1 MSIDTLFSARAGRA
15 ERMLKR
21 QFQNPLFGEVNIEPF
36 DIQEARRQ
44 DAEEV
49 ETFIEHFRGL
59 VEQVSSLAPNAEAD
73 EILKLKELL
82 DKSYEQSS
90 GLAGEQTEIREMIKR
105 LLGLMMQSMWKAVGN
120 DAQGISKLE
129 MEEQARQAHFAL
141 LEYPFIADM
150 LSPDSPISESQLVPS
165 LLSESAEAVGLAFQL
180 FDPEQQQL
188 LYAQARQLLQPLDAS
203 HPRVEQALQRLEE
216 MTALLTPA
224 NQQPG

>member
-1 MSIDTLFSARAGRA
+1 MSIDTLFSPSAGRA
-15 ERMLKR
+15 ERMLRR
-21 QFQNPLFGEVNIEPF
+21 QFQNPLFGELNIEPF
-36 DIQEARRQ
+36 DIQEARRK

-49 ETFIEHFRGL
+49 EAFIEHFRGL

-82 DKSYEQSS
+82 DKAYEQSA
-90 GLAGEQTEIREMIKR
+90 GLAGEQSEIRDMIKR

-141 LEYPFIADM
+141 LEFPFIAD
-150 LSPDSPISESQLVPS
+150 LLAPESPVTEDLLVPC
-165 LLSESAEAVGLAFQL
+165 LLSETADAVKLAFQL
-180 FDPEQQQL
+180 FDPHQQQL
-188 LYAQARQLLQPLDAS
+188 LYTKARQLVQPLDAE
-203 HPRVEQALQRLEE
+203 HPRVQQAEQRLQEIS
-216 MTALLTPA
+216 LLLQPV